1 PLVDQ
6 PELSITT
13 SASLTSSSAIA
24 SGAPVDF
31 AAVVD
36 RLNRAVV
43 NVDTASRG
51 RTGEPR
57 FSRRYSST
65 DADAPREGSGSG
77 FVIDAD
83 GYILTNHHVVAG
95 ADRIT
100 VTLSDG
106 G

>member
-1 PLVDQ
+1 MCP
-6 PELSITT
+6 P
-13 SASLTSSSAIA
+13 
-24 SGAPVDF
+24 
-31 AAVVD
+31 
-36 RLNRAVV
+36 
-43 NVDTASRG
+43 
-51 RTGEPR
+51 

-65 DADAPREGSGSG
+65 DSDAPREGSGSG

-106 G
+106 RAYRAELIGGDPIGHEHATR